1 MQEGWGSPAEM
12 RKVTAPAQDDGED
25 WFSGVPDDVIR
36 HIMSF
41 LTTREAVRTCAV
53 SRRWRGLCRS
63 VPCIDA
69 DIIVFKRRDTEVEQY
84 DEEGE
89 LAFKMFMNKVMEL
102 RYTVATI
109 PENGK

>member
-1 MQEGWGSPAEM
+1 
-12 RKVTAPAQDDGED
+12 
-25 WFSGVPDDVIR
+25 
-36 HIMSF
+36 MSF

-102 RYTVATI
+102 RTPLPRYVRTFWFRCI
-109 PENGK
+109 LNLDE